1 MTQAASRALPAKDRP
16 AGSRDDA
23 KGGQLALAARGWDR
37 AEVIAAVILLTP
49 ALILFAITV
58 LYPLADT
65 IRLSF
70 FDIKGLSKPKY
81 VGLGNYIKLFG
92 DPVFRNTISVT
103 LLFTLATTGLTVGI
117 GWALAVICS
126 MAPKETL
133 VFRFMFFAAFGISD
147 AVAGYMW
154 ITFFRPDQAGTLNA
168 FLNAVGLGQLAHSWL
183 GDPATAIWAI
193 IATATWSGVGLPL
206 LICFASVQSI
216 PRSII
221 EAAHVDGARPVSI
234 MRHIV
239 MPLSM
244 PGVRV
249 ALFINLLGSLR
260 AFDVI
265 YVLTQGGPVRSTE
278 TLGFF
283 MFKESFAQ
291 FKLGYGAAATLVLLA
306 AVLIISIPV
315 IIQRTAGAK

>member
-1 MTQAASRALPAKDRP
+1 MTQTAVRVVSANEDSAESRQLT
-16 AGSRDDA
+16 GSRR
-23 KGGQLALAARGWDR
+23 KPVVGRWDR
-37 AEVIAAVILLTP
+37 AETIAALILLTP
-49 ALILFAITV
+49 ALILFAVAV

-70 FDIKGLSKPKY
+70 FDIKGLAAPKY
-81 VGLGNYIKLFG
+81 TGLGNYIKLFA
-92 DPVFRNTISVT
+92 DPTFRNTVSVT
-103 LLFTLATTGLTVGI
+103 LLFTLATTALTVGI
-117 GWALAVICS
+117 GWVLAVLCALA
-126 MAPKETL
+126 PRETL
-133 VFRFMFFAAFGISD
+133 FFRFVFFTAFGISD

-168 FLNAVGLGQLAHSWL
+168 FLNAVGLGQLQHSWL

-206 LICFASVQSI
+206 LICFASAQSI
-216 PRSII
+216 PKSII
-221 EAAHVDGARPVSI
+221 EAAHVDGARPLSI
-234 MRHIV
+234 MRHII
-239 MPLSM
+239 MPLSL

-291 FKLGYGAAATLVLLA
+291 FKLGYGAAATVVLLI
-306 AVLIISIPV
+306 AVLIISVPAIA
-315 IIQRTAGAK
+315 QRTAGAK